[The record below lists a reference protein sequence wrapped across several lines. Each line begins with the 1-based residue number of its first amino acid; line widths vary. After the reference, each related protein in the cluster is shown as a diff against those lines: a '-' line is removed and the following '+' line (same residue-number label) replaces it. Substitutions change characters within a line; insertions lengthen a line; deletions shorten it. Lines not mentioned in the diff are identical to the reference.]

1 MPIRVELLA
10 PADGSSG
17 QINFLQTCNNI
28 LIDERIE
35 EKKQREEKRRTVA
48 ISGSVAGD
56 DIGKLSSKVVEGDG
70 CSSVDEFGIYKES
83 E

>member
-1 MPIRVELLA
+1 MI
-10 PADGSSG
+10 SS
-17 QINFLQTCNNI
+17 I
-28 LIDERIE
+28 
-35 EKKQREEKRRTVA
+35 EKRKGGERGRRKEKRCTIS